1 MKTILKYFETQSEP
15 KGESKQS
22 TKTVK
27 KYQASFGIKSIAEH
41 FCDGK

>member
-1 MKTILKYFETQSEP
+1 MKTILKYFETHLDP

-22 TKTVK
+22 TKALK